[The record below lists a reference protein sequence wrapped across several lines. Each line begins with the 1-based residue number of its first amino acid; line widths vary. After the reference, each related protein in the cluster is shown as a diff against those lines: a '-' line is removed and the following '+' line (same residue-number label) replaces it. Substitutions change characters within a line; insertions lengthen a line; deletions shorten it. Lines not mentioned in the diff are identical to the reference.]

1 MTNPA
6 RICIQILLLLCLAH
20 FIVDIIATT
29 ILPLLPTMEQQM
41 ELQREGFLYGYI
53 IWRITDSCSQ
63 MAFGFLGDRY
73 RIRFIIWAGPLLA
86 FLCFSVIGY
95 VESPAVMVT
104 LLVLGGIG
112 IAAFHPECAATA
124 GNLSPDNRSR
134 FMAMFALSGYLGQSI
149 GPIYAGSISDA
160 FALKGLIWN
169 FAWGLPILLIV
180 TLGMRRAYTKLE
192 TQTAPPVLPDTLPSV
207 PLQIREMCLLFTS
220 GIFRVMPVLGIPI
233 VLSYLLADN
242 EFSDTDKGAVASV
255 FMAGLGIGGIS
266 CALGI
271 GRNHQRLILWLP
283 PLLATV
289 PVVAIG
295 YVDLVPW
302 IRLTN
307 TLSLGPM
314 HILALIIGILQGI
327 AMPVFISFAQQLMP
341 DRQRLASSLTMG
353 VTWGTATL
361 IFYAAFSIFKSN
373 GNPQWIYWF
382 FGTACLLSAITSFLL
397 RPLNNNTECV
407 GD

>member
-6 RICIQILLLLCLAH
+6 RTVIQILLLLCLAH
-20 FIVDIIATT
+20 FTVDIIATT
-29 ILPLLPTMEQQM
+29 ILPLLPSMEDQM
-41 ELQREGFLYGYI
+41 GLQREGFLYGYI
-53 IWRITDSCSQ
+53 IWRITDTCGQ
-63 MAFGFLGDRY
+63 MVFGFLGDRY

-149 GPIYAGSISDA
+149 GPLYAGSISDA
-160 FALKGLIWN
+160 LTLQGLTWN

-180 TLGMRRAYTKLE
+180 TLGLRRTHTKLE
-192 TQTAPPVLPDTLPSV
+192 TQIAAPVKTLPLPPA
-207 PLQIREMCLLFTS
+207 PLPKRELSLLFTS
-220 GIFRVMPVLGIPI
+220 GVFRVMPVLGIPI
-233 VLSYLLADN
+233 VLSYLLADSG
-242 EFSDTDKGAVASV
+242 FSDMDKGAVASF

-283 PLLATV
+283 PLLATI
-289 PVVAIG
+289 PVIAIG
-295 YVDLVPW
+295 SVDMQPW

-307 TLSLGPM
+307 GLSLGPI
-314 HILALIIGILQGI
+314 HILAVTIGVLQGI

-373 GNPQWIYWF
+373 ENEPWIFWF
-382 FGTACLLSAITSFLL
+382 FGAACLICAITSFLL
-397 RPLNNNTECV
+397 RPLKNNA
-407 GD
+407 

>member
-20 FIVDIIATT
+20 FTVDIIATT
-29 ILPLLPTMEQQM
+29 ILPLLPTMEEQM
-41 ELQREGFLYGYI
+41 GLQPEGFLYGYI

-86 FLCFSVIGY
+86 LLCFSVIGY

-160 FALKGLIWN
+160 FALTFALKGLTWN

-180 TLGMRRAYTKLE
+180 TLGLRRTHTKLE
-192 TQTAPPVLPDTLPSV
+192 TQTATPVIPDTLPSA
-207 PLQIREMCLLFTS
+207 PLPTREMCLLFTS

-233 VLSYLLADN
+233 VLSYLLANSGFNDM
-242 EFSDTDKGAVASV
+242 DKGAVASV

-307 TLSLGPM
+307 GLSLGPI
-314 HILALIIGILQGI
+314 HILALTIGALQGI

-361 IFYAAFSIFKSN
+361 IFYAAFSIFKFN
-373 GNPQWIYWF
+373 GNPQGIYWF
-382 FGTACLLSAITSFLL
+382 FGATCLICAITSSLL
-397 RPLNNNTECV
+397 RPLKNNA
-407 GD
+407 

>member
-6 RICIQILLLLCLAH
+6 LILLQILLLLCLAH
-20 FIVDIIATT
+20 FTVDIIATT
-29 ILPLLPTMEQQM
+29 ILPLLPSMEDQM
-41 ELQREGFLYGYI
+41 GLPREGFLYGYI
-53 IWRITDSCSQ
+53 IWRITDTCSQ
-63 MAFGFLGDRY
+63 MVFGFLGDRY

-95 VESPAVMVT
+95 VESPTVMVL

-160 FALKGLIWN
+160 LTLQGLTWN

-180 TLGMRRAYTKLE
+180 TLGLRRTHTKLE
-192 TQTAPPVLPDTLPSV
+192 EQTATPVATDRLPTV
-207 PLQIREMCLLFTS
+207 PLPKRELCLLFTS

-233 VLSYLLADN
+233 VLSYVLADSG
-242 EFSDTDKGAVASV
+242 FSDMDKGAVTSF

-271 GRNHQRLILWLP
+271 GRNQQRLTLWLP
-283 PLLATV
+283 PLLATI
-289 PVVAIG
+289 PVIVIG
-295 YVDLVPW
+295 FVDLQPW
-302 IRLTN
+302 IRLAN
-307 TLSLGPM
+307 GLSLGPI
-314 HILALIIGILQGI
+314 HILALTIGVLQGI

-361 IFYAAFSIFKSN
+361 IFWAAFSIFKFCES
-373 GNPQWIYWF
+373 GSLIFWF
-382 FGTACLLSAITSFLL
+382 FGAACLVCAITSFLL
-397 RPLNNNTECV
+397 QPLKNTA
-407 GD
+407 

>member
-6 RICIQILLLLCLAH
+6 RTVIQILLLLCLAH
-20 FIVDIIATT
+20 FTVDIIATT
-29 ILPLLPTMEQQM
+29 ILPLLPSMEDQM
-41 ELQREGFLYGYI
+41 GLQREGFLYGYI
-53 IWRITDSCSQ
+53 IWRITDTCGQ
-63 MAFGFLGDRY
+63 MVFGFLGDRY

-149 GPIYAGSISDA
+149 GPLYAGSISDA
-160 FALKGLIWN
+160 LTLQGLTWN

-180 TLGMRRAYTKLE
+180 TLGLRRTRTKLE
-192 TQTAPPVLPDTLPSV
+192 TQIAAPVVPDTLPPA
-207 PLQIREMCLLFTS
+207 PLPKRELCLLFTS
-220 GIFRVMPVLGIPI
+220 GIFRVMPALGIPI
-233 VLSYLLADN
+233 VLSYLLADSG
-242 EFSDTDKGAVASV
+242 FSDMDKGAVASF

-283 PLLATV
+283 PLLATI
-289 PVVAIG
+289 PVIAIG
-295 YVDLVPW
+295 SVDMQPW

-307 TLSLGPM
+307 GLSLGPI
-314 HILALIIGILQGI
+314 HILALTIGVLQGI

-373 GNPQWIYWF
+373 ENEQWIFWF
-382 FGTACLLSAITSFLL
+382 FGAACLICAITSFLL
-397 RPLNNNTECV
+397 RPLTNNA
-407 GD
+407 

>member
-6 RICIQILLLLCLAH
+6 RTVIQILLLLCLAH
-20 FIVDIIATT
+20 FTVDIIATT
-29 ILPLLPTMEQQM
+29 ILPLLPSMEDQM
-41 ELQREGFLYGYI
+41 GLQREGFLYGYI
-53 IWRITDSCSQ
+53 IWRITDTCGQ
-63 MAFGFLGDRY
+63 MVFGFLGDRY

-149 GPIYAGSISDA
+149 GPLYAGSISDA
-160 FALKGLIWN
+160 LTLQGLTWN

-180 TLGMRRAYTKLE
+180 TLGLRRTHTKLE
-192 TQTAPPVLPDTLPSV
+192 TQIAAPVKTSPLPPAPLPK
-207 PLQIREMCLLFTS
+207 RELCLLFTS
-220 GIFRVMPVLGIPI
+220 GIFRVMPALGIPI
-233 VLSYLLADN
+233 VLSYLLADSG
-242 EFSDTDKGAVASV
+242 FSDMDKGAVASF

-283 PLLATV
+283 PLLATI
-289 PVVAIG
+289 PVIAIG
-295 YVDLVPW
+295 AVDMQPW

-307 TLSLGPM
+307 GLSLGPI
-314 HILALIIGILQGI
+314 HILALTIGVLQGI

-373 GNPQWIYWF
+373 ENEQWIFWF
-382 FGTACLLSAITSFLL
+382 FGAACLICARTSFLL
-397 RPLNNNTECV
+397 RPLQNNT
-407 GD
+407 

>member
-6 RICIQILLLLCLAH
+6 RTVIQILLLLCLAH
-20 FIVDIIATT
+20 FTVDIIATT
-29 ILPLLPTMEQQM
+29 ILPLLPSMEDQM

-53 IWRITDSCSQ
+53 IWRITDTCGQ
-63 MAFGFLGDRY
+63 MVFGFLGDRY

-149 GPIYAGSISDA
+149 GPLYAGSISDA
-160 FALKGLIWN
+160 LTLQGLTWN
-169 FAWGLPILLIV
+169 FAWGLPILLII
-180 TLGMRRAYTKLE
+180 TLGLRRTRTKLE
-192 TQTAPPVLPDTLPSV
+192 TQIAAPVKTLPLPPA
-207 PLQIREMCLLFTS
+207 PLPKRELSLLFTS
-220 GIFRVMPVLGIPI
+220 GVFRVMPVLGIPI
-233 VLSYLLADN
+233 VLSYLLADSG
-242 EFSDTDKGAVASV
+242 FSDMDKGAVASF

-283 PLLATV
+283 PLLATI
-289 PVVAIG
+289 PVIAIG
-295 YVDLVPW
+295 SVDMQPW

-307 TLSLGPM
+307 GLSLGPI
-314 HILALIIGILQGI
+314 HILAVTIGVLQGI

-373 GNPQWIYWF
+373 ENEPWIFWF
-382 FGTACLLSAITSFLL
+382 FGAACLICAITSFLL
-397 RPLNNNTECV
+397 RPLKNNA
-407 GD
+407 

>member
-1 MTNPA
+1 MTILA
-6 RICIQILLLLCLAH
+6 RTVMQILLLLCLAH
-20 FIVDIIATT
+20 FTVDIIATT
-29 ILPLLPTMEQQM
+29 ILPLLPTMEVQM
-41 ELQREGFLYGYI
+41 KLQPEEFLYGYI
-53 IWRITDSCSQ
+53 IWRITDTCSQ

-95 VESPAVMVT
+95 VESPAVMVS

-124 GNLSPDNRSR
+124 GNLSPGNRSR

-149 GPIYAGSISDA
+149 GPLYAGSISDA
-160 FALKGLIWN
+160 LTLQGLTWN

-180 TLGMRRAYTKLE
+180 TLGLRRTHTKLE
-192 TQTAPPVLPDTLPSV
+192 MIQTAAPAMPDILPTAPLPK
-207 PLQIREMCLLFTS
+207 RELGLLFTS
-220 GIFRVMPVLGIPI
+220 GIFRVMPALGIPI
-233 VLSYLLADN
+233 VLSYLLAN
-242 EFSDTDKGAVASV
+242 NGFSDMDKGAVASF
-255 FMAGLGIGGIS
+255 FMAGLGIGGIT

-295 YVDLVPW
+295 SVDMEPW

-307 TLSLGPM
+307 GLSLGPI
-314 HILALIIGILQGI
+314 HILALIIGVLQGI

-361 IFYAAFSIFKSN
+361 IFYAAFSIFKSI
-373 GNPQWIYWF
+373 GNEQWIFWF
-382 FGTACLLSAITSFLL
+382 FGAACLICAITSFLL
-397 RPLNNNTECV
+397 RPLKNNA
-407 GD
+407 

>member
-6 RICIQILLLLCLAH
+6 RTVIQILLLLCLAH
-20 FIVDIIATT
+20 FTVDIIATT
-29 ILPLLPTMEQQM
+29 ILPLLPTMEDRM
-41 ELQREGFLYGYI
+41 DLQREGFLYGYI
-53 IWRITDSCSQ
+53 IWRITDSCGQ

-86 FLCFSVIGY
+86 LLCFSVIGY
-95 VESPAVMVT
+95 VQSPAVMVG

-134 FMAMFALSGYLGQSI
+134 YMAMFALSGYLGQSI
-149 GPIYAGSISDA
+149 GPLYAGSISDA
-160 FALKGLIWN
+160 LTLQGLMWN

-180 TLGMRRAYTKLE
+180 TLGLRRTHTKLE
-192 TQTAPPVLPDTLPSV
+192 TQTAPPKIPDTLPLA
-207 PLQIREMCLLFTS
+207 PLPKRELGLLFTS
-220 GIFRVMPVLGIPI
+220 GIFRVMPALGIPI
-233 VLSYLLADN
+233 VLSYLLAEN
-242 EFSDTDKGAVASV
+242 FSDMDKGAVASF

-271 GRNHQRLILWLP
+271 GRNQQRLILWLP

-295 YVDLVPW
+295 SVDMHPW

-307 TLSLGPM
+307 GLSLGPI
-314 HILALIIGILQGI
+314 HILALTIGVLQGI

-373 GNPQWIYWF
+373 GNPHWIYWF
-382 FGTACLLSAITSFLL
+382 FGAACLICAITSFLL
-397 RPLNNNTECV
+397 RPLKNNA
-407 GD
+407 

>member
-6 RICIQILLLLCLAH
+6 RTVIQILLLLCLAH
-20 FIVDIIATT
+20 FTVDIIATT
-29 ILPLLPTMEQQM
+29 ILPLLPSMEDQM
-41 ELQREGFLYGYI
+41 GLQREGFLYGYI
-53 IWRITDSCSQ
+53 IWRITDTCGQ
-63 MAFGFLGDRY
+63 MVFGFLGDRY

-149 GPIYAGSISDA
+149 GPLYAGSISDA
-160 FALKGLIWN
+160 LTLQGLTWN

-180 TLGMRRAYTKLE
+180 TLGLRRTRTKLE
-192 TQTAPPVLPDTLPSV
+192 TQIAAPVVPDTLPPA
-207 PLQIREMCLLFTS
+207 PL
-220 GIFRVMPVLGIPI
+220 LGIPI
-233 VLSYLLADN
+233 VLSYLLADSG
-242 EFSDTDKGAVASV
+242 FSDMDKGAVASF

-283 PLLATV
+283 PLLATI
-289 PVVAIG
+289 PVIAIG
-295 YVDLVPW
+295 SVDMQPW

-307 TLSLGPM
+307 GLSLGPI
-314 HILALIIGILQGI
+314 HILAVTIGVLQGI

-373 GNPQWIYWF
+373 ENEQWIFWF
-382 FGTACLLSAITSFLL
+382 FGAACLICAITSFLL
-397 RPLNNNTECV
+397 RPLTNNA
-407 GD
+407 

>member
-1 MTNPA
+1 M
-6 RICIQILLLLCLAH
+6 
-20 FIVDIIATT
+20 V
-29 ILPLLPTMEQQM
+29 
-41 ELQREGFLYGYI
+41 
-53 IWRITDSCSQ
+53 
-63 MAFGFLGDRY
+63 FGFLGDRY
-73 RIRFIIWAGPLLA
+73 RIRFIIWTGPLLA

-95 VESPAVMVT
+95 VESPALMVT

-149 GPIYAGSISDA
+149 GPLYAGSISDA
-160 FALKGLIWN
+160 LTLQGLTWN

-180 TLGMRRAYTKLE
+180 TLGLRRTHTKLE
-192 TQTAPPVLPDTLPSV
+192 TQTATPVIPDILPPAPLPK
-207 PLQIREMCLLFTS
+207 RELCLLFTS
-220 GIFRVMPVLGIPI
+220 GIFRVMPALGIPI
-233 VLSYLLADN
+233 VLSYVLADSG
-242 EFSDTDKGAVASV
+242 FSDMDKGAVASF

-295 YVDLVPW
+295 SVDMQPW
-302 IRLTN
+302 IRLAN
-307 TLSLGPM
+307 GLSLGPI
-314 HILALIIGILQGI
+314 HILALTIGVLQGI

-361 IFYAAFSIFKSN
+361 IFYVAFSIFKSSEN
-373 GNPQWIYWF
+373 TQLIFWF
-382 FGTACLLSAITSFLL
+382 FGAACLICAITSFLL
-397 RPLNNNTECV
+397 RPLKNNA
-407 GD
+407 

>member
-6 RICIQILLLLCLAH
+6 RTVIQILLLLCLAH
-20 FIVDIIATT
+20 FTVDIIATT
-29 ILPLLPTMEQQM
+29 ILPLLPSMEDQM
-41 ELQREGFLYGYI
+41 GLQREGFLYGYI
-53 IWRITDSCSQ
+53 IWRITDTCGQ
-63 MAFGFLGDRY
+63 MVFGFLGDRY

-149 GPIYAGSISDA
+149 GPLYAGSISDA
-160 FALKGLIWN
+160 LTLQGLTWN

-180 TLGMRRAYTKLE
+180 TLGLRRTHTKLE
-192 TQTAPPVLPDTLPSV
+192 TQIAAPVVPDILPPAPLPK
-207 PLQIREMCLLFTS
+207 RELCLLFTS
-220 GIFRVMPVLGIPI
+220 GIFRVMPALGIPI

-242 EFSDTDKGAVASV
+242 GFSDMDKGAVASF

-283 PLLATV
+283 PLLATI
-289 PVVAIG
+289 PVIAIG
-295 YVDLVPW
+295 SVDMQPW

-307 TLSLGPM
+307 GLSLGPI
-314 HILALIIGILQGI
+314 HILALTIGVLQGI

-373 GNPQWIYWF
+373 ENEQWIFWF
-382 FGTACLLSAITSFLL
+382 FGATCLICAITSFLL
-397 RPLNNNTECV
+397 RPLKNNA
-407 GD
+407 